1 MKERRTSTTSRVQ
14 YYRAGSAGSRLVP
27 ANLPANRIAEAR
39 VVHLTGITAAI
50 SASALAACR
59 GAIDVAAAA
68 GTAVSFDLNFRRAL
82 WSEEEAAPVLRDLTS
97 RADDAISRPLP

>member
-1 MKERRTSTTSRVQ
+1 M
-14 YYRAGSAGSRLVP
+14 
-27 ANLPANRIAEAR
+27 
-39 VVHLTGITAAI
+39 VHLTGITAAI